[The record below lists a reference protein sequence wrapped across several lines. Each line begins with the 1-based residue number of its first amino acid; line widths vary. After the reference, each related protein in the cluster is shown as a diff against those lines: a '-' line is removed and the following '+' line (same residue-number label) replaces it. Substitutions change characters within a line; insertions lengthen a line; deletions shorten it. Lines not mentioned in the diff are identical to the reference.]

1 MEEEIPTIRVV
12 FVGDKRIGHNIV
24 KFFKKRNKK
33 CLGGVTAVDF
43 YVMSMKIKDF
53 KDVNF
58 NIIILKSFNPNDNDN
73 FYKKNFNDV
82 PAAVFVWDKTSKE
95 SYNVLREA
103 LKGVNQLT
111 NPNAFKA
118 IVSAI
123 EDKQKD
129 ITETAELDKIAKDL
143 NLPNYI
149 VNYDDSSILE
159 QLFADIARKIL
170 NIQVTFENPDINNQ
184 EEEYGHEFKEPEP
197 DIKEKELNKSENDN
211 DKIKSNNGEKE
222 LKSDEG
228 KSHQLEPI
236 KGLKKRE
243 EQKNVNGFSDN
254 GNPSRSSAPLMM
266 PNLYLSAPL
275 RTSFPLR
282 NEEASP
288 TVEKKDEP
296 KDFNGS
302 SSHVNSS
309 RSSGAQVTQGTPSP
323 ETQEQKEG
331 KKCLDC
337 CIII

>member
-1 MEEEIPTIRVV
+1 MEEEIPNISVA
-12 FVGDKRIGHNIV
+12 FLGDEKIGNHIANY
-24 KFFKKRNKK
+24 FKTGNNKCSSNAFSK
-33 CLGGVTAVDF
+33 NVHFIT
-43 YVMSMKIKDF
+43 MKIKDYNY
-53 KDVNF
+53 VNF
-58 NIIILKSFNPNDNDN
+58 QIIVTKSLNEKENY
-73 FYKKNFNDV
+73 YKKNFYHV
-82 PAAVFVWDKTSKE
+82 PAVVFIWDKTSKE
-95 SYNVLREA
+95 SFNE
-103 LKGVNQLT
+103 LKENLKEVNQLT

-118 IVSAI
+118 IVSAN
-123 EDKQKD
+123 EGKQKD
-129 ITETAELDKIAKDL
+129 ITETAELDSITKEL
-143 NLPNYI
+143 NLPNLPNYI

-159 QLFADIARKIL
+159 QLFADIAGKIL
-170 NIQVTFENPDINNQ
+170 NIPVTFENPDINNQ
-184 EEEYGHEFKEPEP
+184 EEEYGFQEP
-197 DIKEKELNKSENDN
+197 DIKEKEL
-211 DKIKSNNGEKE
+211 
-222 LKSDEG
+222 KSDKG

-243 EQKNVNGFSDN
+243 EQKNVNGFSGN

-288 TVEKKDEP
+288 TVEKEDEP

>member
-1 MEEEIPTIRVV
+1 MEEEIPNISVA
-12 FVGDKRIGHNIV
+12 FLGDEKIGNHIANY
-24 KFFKKRNKK
+24 FKTGNKK
-33 CLGGVTAVDF
+33 CFSNAFSKNVHFIT
-43 YVMSMKIKDF
+43 MKIKDYNY
-53 KDVNF
+53 VNF
-58 NIIILKSFNPNDNDN
+58 QIIVTKSLNEKENY
-73 FYKKNFNDV
+73 YKKNFNDV

-95 SYNVLREA
+95 SYNKLRET
-103 LKGVNQLT
+103 LEGVNQLT

-118 IVSAI
+118 IVSAN
-123 EDKQKD
+123 EGKQKD
-129 ITETAELDKIAKDL
+129 IAETAELDRIAKKS

-149 VNYDDSSILE
+149 VNFDDSSILE
-159 QLFADIARKIL
+159 KLFADIARKIL
-170 NIQVTFENPDINNQ
+170 NIPVTFEKPDINNQ
-184 EEEYGHEFKEPEP
+184 EEEYGYEFQEP

-222 LKSDEG
+222 LKSDKG

-243 EQKNVNGFSDN
+243 EQINVNGFSDN

-266 PNLYLSAPL
+266 PNLFLSSPL

-282 NEEASP
+282 NEKASP

>member
-24 KFFKKRNKK
+24 KFFKEGSEK
-33 CLGGVTAVDF
+33 CFNHVSGVDF

-73 FYKKNFNDV
+73 FYKKNFVDV
-82 PAAVFVWDKTSKE
+82 PAAVFVSDKTSKE
-95 SYNVLREA
+95 SYNELRKI

-170 NIQVTFENPDINNQ
+170 NIPVTFEKPDINNQ
-184 EEEYGHEFKEPEP
+184 EEDGY
-197 DIKEKELNKSENDN
+197 
-211 DKIKSNNGEKE
+211 
-222 LKSDEG
+222 
-228 KSHQLEPI
+228 
-236 KGLKKRE
+236 
-243 EQKNVNGFSDN
+243 
-254 GNPSRSSAPLMM
+254 
-266 PNLYLSAPL
+266 
-275 RTSFPLR
+275 
-282 NEEASP
+282 
-288 TVEKKDEP
+288 
-296 KDFNGS
+296 
-302 SSHVNSS
+302 
-309 RSSGAQVTQGTPSP
+309 
-323 ETQEQKEG
+323 
-331 KKCLDC
+331 
-337 CIII
+337 

>member
-1 MEEEIPTIRVV
+1 MEEENPTIRVV
-12 FVGDKRIGHNIV
+12 FVGDKRIGNNVV
-24 KFFKKRNKK
+24 KFFKERSEK
-33 CLGGVTAVDF
+33 CLGRVNGIDF

-73 FYKKNFNDV
+73 FYKRKFDNV

-118 IVSAI
+118 IVSAN
-123 EDKQKD
+123 EGKQKD
-129 ITETAELDKIAKDL
+129 ITETAEFDRIAKES

-149 VNYDDSSILE
+149 VNYDDSSVLE
-159 QLFADIARKIL
+159 QLFADIAGKIL
-170 NIQVTFENPDINNQ
+170 NIPVTFEKNPDINNQ
-184 EEEYGHEFKEPEP
+184 EEEYGFQEQNK
-197 DIKEKELNKSENDN
+197 KKKELNKSENDN

-222 LKSDEG
+222 LKSDKG
-228 KSHQLEPI
+228 KSNQLEPI

-266 PNLYLSAPL
+266 PNLYLSSPL

-282 NEEASP
+282 NEKASP

-309 RSSGAQVTQGTPSP
+309 RSSGAQVTQGTPSS

>member
-1 MEEEIPTIRVV
+1 
-12 FVGDKRIGHNIV
+12 
-24 KFFKKRNKK
+24 
-33 CLGGVTAVDF
+33 
-43 YVMSMKIKDF
+43 MKIKDYKYVVF
-53 KDVNF
+53 Q
-58 NIIILKSFNPNDNDN
+58 IIVLKSFNPNDNY
-73 FYKKNFNDV
+73 YKKNFNDV

-95 SYNVLREA
+95 SYNKLRET
-103 LKGVNQLT
+103 LEGVNQLT

-118 IVSAI
+118 IVSAN
-123 EDKQKD
+123 EGKQKD
-129 ITETAELDKIAKDL
+129 ITETAELDKEL

-159 QLFADIARKIL
+159 QLFADIAGKIL
-170 NIQVTFENPDINNQ
+170 NIPVTFEKINNQ
-184 EEEYGHEFKEPEP
+184 EEEYGYEFKEPEP
-197 DIKEKELNKSENDN
+197 DNKEKELNKSENDN

-222 LKSDEG
+222 LKSDKG

-243 EQKNVNGFSDN
+243 EEKNVNGFSGN

>member
-1 MEEEIPTIRVV
+1 MEEEIPNISVA
-12 FVGDKRIGHNIV
+12 FVGDEKIGNHIANY
-24 KFFKKRNKK
+24 FKTGSKK
-33 CLGGVTAVDF
+33 CSSNAFSKNVHFIT
-43 YVMSMKIKDF
+43 MKIKDYNY
-53 KDVNF
+53 VNF
-58 NIIILKSFNPNDNDN
+58 QIIVTKSLNEKENY
-73 FYKKNFNDV
+73 YKKNFNDV

-95 SYNVLREA
+95 SYNKLREN
-103 LKGVNQLT
+103 LEGVNQLT
-111 NPNAFKA
+111 NPFKA
-118 IVSAI
+118 IVSAN
-123 EDKQKD
+123 EGKQKD
-129 ITETAELDKIAKDL
+129 ITETAELDRIAEDL
-143 NLPNYI
+143 KLQNYI
-149 VNYDDSSILE
+149 VNYDDSSVLE
-159 QLFADIARKIL
+159 KLFADIAGKIL
-170 NIQVTFENPDINNQ
+170 NIPVTFEKINNQ
-184 EEEYGHEFKEPEP
+184 EEEYGYEFQEPEP
-197 DIKEKELNKSENDN
+197 DIKEIELNESENDG

-222 LKSDEG
+222 LKSDKG

-236 KGLKKRE
+236 KGLKKIE

-266 PNLYLSAPL
+266 PDLYLSSPL

-282 NEEASP
+282 NEKASP

>member
-1 MEEEIPTIRVV
+1 MEEEIPNISVA
-12 FVGDKRIGHNIV
+12 FLGDEGIGNHIANY
-24 KFFKKRNKK
+24 FKTGNKK
-33 CLGGVTAVDF
+33 CSSNAFSKNVHFIT
-43 YVMSMKIKDF
+43 MKIKDYKYVVF
-53 KDVNF
+53 Q
-58 NIIILKSFNPNDNDN
+58 IIVTKSLNEKENY
-73 FYKKNFNDV
+73 YKKNFYHV
-82 PAAVFVWDKTSKE
+82 PAVVFIWDKTSKE
-95 SYNVLREA
+95 SFNE
-103 LKGVNQLT
+103 LKENLKEVNQLT

-118 IVSAI
+118 IVSAN
-123 EDKQKD
+123 EGKQKD
-129 ITETAELDKIAKDL
+129 ITETAELDSITKEL

-149 VNYDDSSILE
+149 VNYDDSSVLE
-159 QLFADIARKIL
+159 KLFADIAGKIL
-170 NIQVTFENPDINNQ
+170 NIPVTFEKINNQ
-184 EEEYGHEFKEPEP
+184 EEEYGYGFQEPEP

-222 LKSDEG
+222 LKSDKG

-236 KGLKKRE
+236 KGLKKIE

-266 PNLYLSAPL
+266 PNLYLSSPL

>member
-1 MEEEIPTIRVV
+1 MV
-12 FVGDKRIGHNIV
+12 FQIIV
-24 KFFKKRNKK
+24 TKSLNENKN
-33 CLGGVTAVDF
+33 
-43 YVMSMKIKDF
+43 Y
-53 KDVNF
+53 
-58 NIIILKSFNPNDNDN
+58 
-73 FYKKNFNDV
+73 YKKNFYHV
-82 PAAVFVWDKTSKE
+82 PAVVFIWDKTSKE
-95 SYNVLREA
+95 SFNE
-103 LKGVNQLT
+103 LKENLKEVNQLT
-111 NPNAFKA
+111 KNAFKA
-118 IVSAI
+118 IVSTH
-123 EDKQKD
+123 EGSQTD
-129 ITETAELDKIAKDL
+129 ITETKELDRIAEDL
-143 NLPNYI
+143 KLQNYI
-149 VNYDDSSILE
+149 VNYDGFSVLE
-159 QLFADIARKIL
+159 KLFADIAGKIL
-170 NIQVTFENPDINNQ
+170 NIPVTFETINNQ
-184 EEEYGHEFKEPEP
+184 EEEYGYEFQEPEP
-197 DIKEKELNKSENDN
+197 DIKEIELNESENDG

-222 LKSDEG
+222 LKSDKG

-243 EQKNVNGFSDN
+243 EEKNVNGFSDN

-309 RSSGAQVTQGTPSP
+309 RSSGAKGTQGTPSP

>member
-1 MEEEIPTIRVV
+1 MEEENPTIRVA
-12 FVGDKRIGHNIV
+12 FVGDKRMGNRIV
-24 KFFKKRNKK
+24 KFFKERSGK
-33 CLGGVTAVDF
+33 CSGGVTAVDF

-73 FYKKNFNDV
+73 FYKRKFDNV

-95 SYNVLREA
+95 SYNKLREN
-103 LKGVNQLT
+103 LEGVNQLT
-111 NPNAFKA
+111 NPFKA
-118 IVSAI
+118 IVSAN
-123 EDKQKD
+123 EGKQKD
-129 ITETAELDKIAKDL
+129 ITETAELDRIAEDL
-143 NLPNYI
+143 KLQNYI
-149 VNYDDSSILE
+149 VNYDGFSVLE
-159 QLFADIARKIL
+159 KLFADIARKIL
-170 NIQVTFENPDINNQ
+170 NIPVTFEKINNQ
-184 EEEYGHEFKEPEP
+184 EEEYGYEFQEPEP
-197 DIKEKELNKSENDN
+197 DIKEIELNESENDG

-222 LKSDEG
+222 LKSDKG
-228 KSHQLEPI
+228 KSNQLEPI
-236 KGLKKRE
+236 KGLKKIE

-282 NEEASP
+282 NEKASP
-288 TVEKKDEP
+288 TVEKEDEP

-309 RSSGAQVTQGTPSP
+309 RSSGAKGTQGTPSP

>member
-1 MEEEIPTIRVV
+1 MV
-12 FVGDKRIGHNIV
+12 FQIIV
-24 KFFKKRNKK
+24 TKSLNENKN
-33 CLGGVTAVDF
+33 
-43 YVMSMKIKDF
+43 Y
-53 KDVNF
+53 
-58 NIIILKSFNPNDNDN
+58 
-73 FYKKNFNDV
+73 YKKNFYHV
-82 PAAVFVWDKTSKE
+82 PAVVFIWDKTSKE
-95 SYNVLREA
+95 SFNE
-103 LKGVNQLT
+103 LKENLKEVNQLT
-111 NPNAFKA
+111 KNAFKA
-118 IVSAI
+118 IVSTH
-123 EDKQKD
+123 EGSQTD
-129 ITETAELDKIAKDL
+129 ITETKELDRIAEDL
-143 NLPNYI
+143 KLQNYI
-149 VNYDDSSILE
+149 VNYDGFSVLE
-159 QLFADIARKIL
+159 KLFADIARKIL
-170 NIQVTFENPDINNQ
+170 NIPVTFEKPDINNQ
-184 EEEYGHEFKEPEP
+184 EEEYGFQEP
-197 DIKEKELNKSENDN
+197 DIKEIELNKSENDN

-222 LKSDEG
+222 LKSDKG

-243 EQKNVNGFSDN
+243 EEKNVNGFSDN

-309 RSSGAQVTQGTPSP
+309 RSSGAKGTQGTPSP

>member
-1 MEEEIPTIRVV
+1 MEEEIPNISVA
-12 FVGDKRIGHNIV
+12 FLGDEGIGNHIANY
-24 KFFKKRNKK
+24 FKTGNKK
-33 CLGGVTAVDF
+33 CFSNAFSKNVHFIT
-43 YVMSMKIKDF
+43 MKIKDYKYVVF
-53 KDVNF
+53 Q
-58 NIIILKSFNPNDNDN
+58 IIVTKSLNEKENY
-73 FYKKNFNDV
+73 YKKNFNDV

-103 LKGVNQLT
+103 LKEVNQLT

-118 IVSAI
+118 IVSAN
-123 EDKQKD
+123 EGKQND
-129 ITETAELDKIAKDL
+129 IAETAELDRIAKKS

-170 NIQVTFENPDINNQ
+170 NIPVTFEKPDINNQ
-184 EEEYGHEFKEPEP
+184 EEEYGFQEP

-222 LKSDEG
+222 LKSDKG
-228 KSHQLEPI
+228 KSNQLEPI

-243 EQKNVNGFSDN
+243 EEKNVNGFSGN

-266 PNLYLSAPL
+266 PNLYLSSPL

-282 NEEASP
+282 NEKASP